1 MVRKDSFRGIAAL
14 YVGHAAGTIDLA
26 ALPLWLGA
34 LMALYHLA
42 PEQAGM
48 TVSLFLA
55 GIVVAS
61 AILAPRFHQLPQR
74 WIAVGGFGASAICF
88 IYASRLSV
96 APDSLN
102 ALLFIHAIAGLCT
115 GSGLSMVHGSMGRTS
130 NPHRHFGL
138 ANAVIGF
145 LVIFM
150 FAVMPGQI
158 AQHGGQTVFVGFAS
172 VMAVAAVAALFFF
185 PQSVAQTEPLVGI
198 QKADR
203 APTPKIVF
211 LIMGSV
217 MCLMLNQSM
226 VFAFAERVGAMRSFD
241 AGQVQMVFVVL
252 GFVNLLPGLLSA
264 LLQKRL
270 PAIAVVMIGPFLQ
283 AIVALVMKNSP
294 AFLPFGA
301 AVLLFPAVTIFTH
314 TFFFGLLSQI
324 DPSGRSVAA
333 TPAMMMTGS
342 AIGPALG
349 GSIVATIGFGA
360 IGWAALG
367 VSTVSIILMLLVQ
380 RELSKQKQRQRTV
393 AAV

>member
-1 MVRKDSFRGIAAL
+1 MKQKSFRGIAAL

-48 TVSLFLA
+48 TVSFFLA
-55 GIVVAS
+55 GIVIAS
-61 AILAPRFHQLPQR
+61 AILAPRFDRLPTR
-74 WIAVGGFGASAICF
+74 WIAVAGFGASAICF
-88 IYASRLSV
+88 MYAARLSV
-96 APDSLN
+96 SPDSFN
-102 ALLFIHAIAGLCT
+102 ALLIVHAIAGLCT
-115 GSGLSMVHGSMGRTS
+115 GSGLSMIHGSMGRTS

-158 AQHGGQTVFVGFAS
+158 AQRGGQTVFVGFAI
-172 VMAVAAVAALFFF
+172 VMAVASIAALLFF
-185 PQSVAQTEPLVGI
+185 PQSEAQTGPVAST

-203 APTPKIVF
+203 APTPTIVF

-241 AGQVQMVFVVL
+241 AGQVQLVFVVL

-270 PAIAVVMIGPFLQ
+270 PAIAVVTTGPLLQ
-283 AIVALVMKNSP
+283 AIVALVMTNSP

-349 GSIVATIGFGA
+349 GSIVATVGFGG

-367 VSTVSIILMLLVQ
+367 VSTISVILMLFVQ
-380 RELSKQKQRQRTV
+380 RALSRQKLTSQQV
-393 AAV
+393 AAA